1 MRKKTENALADAQ
14 RVIADKEALLQDARV
29 TATQHQNAHMD
40 TKRDR
45 DGLQAALTQTQQALD
60 VEVAAKADLQTLANQ
75 LKEKLAF
82 QQQLHEKVHCINCA
96 EKIFV
101 RLVHG
106 FTHNW
111 IVYACFFGW
120 ASLLVDKGIVTL
132 NLVTIYRKI
141 PKKIPG
147 AYIFKGPFW
156 GAFGGAYL
164 G

>member
-96 EKIFV
+96 AKIFV

-106 FTHNW
+106 FTHN
-111 IVYACFFGW
+111 
-120 ASLLVDKGIVTL
+120 
-132 NLVTIYRKI
+132 
-141 PKKIPG
+141 
-147 AYIFKGPFW
+147 
-156 GAFGGAYL
+156 
-164 G
+164 